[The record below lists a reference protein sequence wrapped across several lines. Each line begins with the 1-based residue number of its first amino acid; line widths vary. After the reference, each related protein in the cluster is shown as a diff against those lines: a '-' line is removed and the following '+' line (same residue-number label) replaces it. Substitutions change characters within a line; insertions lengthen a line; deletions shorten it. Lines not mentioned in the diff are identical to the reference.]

1 MREGRVVGALACQRD
16 SYLRKLGTEVVS
28 CVELPPQKAAQSSS
42 GKKAK
47 ASKDASAPSQP
58 EAASA
63 PPKWWLVECADSVLF
78 PEGGGQPTDHGTIV
92 PSSRSPPEPIP
103 IKFVQRLGLRCV
115 LHSPQP
121 VAPGT
126 PLSQEVDF
134 RRRWDHMQQHT
145 GQHLLTAIMNTYDNL
160 ETLSWGMGADGEAS
174 YVELPRTPS
183 QTEIQEIQDK
193 CNETIRANLQIK
205 VETPEDAK
213 VSSLPGDYDKEKGV
227 VRVVKIGGLDT
238 NTCCGTH
245 LSQTSHLSA
254 LLLHSTQPIRGTN
267 CRLFFTAGD
276 RAINRATASIGCLR
290 SISRLLSSGPGPE
303 EVLANVTRLNESATE
318 LKKKER
324 RLLTEIAEHEGT
336 RVRAELRAGKNAWV
350 HRADEGLEFVN
361 VVLSELQDDIKGGGG
376 VVVVLAT
383 GKEQKQGQ
391 VVIVGDK
398 DAVERLAAKA
408 KDMVTGIKGGGR
420 GERWQGKVTEWKKGE
435 LSSLK
440 TLVESGSFA

>member
-1 MREGRVVGALACQRD
+1 MG
-16 SYLRKLGTEVVS
+16 
-28 CVELPPQKAAQSSS
+28 
-42 GKKAK
+42 
-47 ASKDASAPSQP
+47 APS
-58 EAASA
+58 SA
-63 PPKWWLVECADSVLF
+63 NPPGLADGH
-78 PEGGGQPTDHGTIV
+78 PGGGQPTDHGTIV

-238 NTCCGTH
+238 NTYVV
-245 LSQTSHLSA
+245 
-254 LLLHSTQPIRGTN
+254 
-267 CRLFFTAGD
+267 F
-276 RAINRATASIGCLR
+276 
-290 SISRLLSSGPGPE
+290 
-303 EVLANVTRLNESATE
+303 
-318 LKKKER
+318 ER
-324 RLLTEIAEHEGT
+324 R
-336 RVRAELRAGKNAWV
+336 
-350 HRADEGLEFVN
+350 
-361 VVLSELQDDIKGGGG
+361 
-376 VVVVLAT
+376 
-383 GKEQKQGQ
+383 
-391 VVIVGDK
+391 
-398 DAVERLAAKA
+398 
-408 KDMVTGIKGGGR
+408 GGR
-420 GERWQGKVTEWKKGE
+420 G
-435 LSSLK
+435 
-440 TLVESGSFA
+440 

>member
-1 MREGRVVGALACQRD
+1 M
-16 SYLRKLGTEVVS
+16 
-28 CVELPPQKAAQSSS
+28 
-42 GKKAK
+42 
-47 ASKDASAPSQP
+47 
-58 EAASA
+58 
-63 PPKWWLVECADSVLF
+63 
-78 PEGGGQPTDHGTIV
+78 
-92 PSSRSPPEPIP
+92 
-103 IKFVQRLGLRCV
+103 
-115 LHSPQP
+115 
-121 VAPGT
+121 
-126 PLSQEVDF
+126 
-134 RRRWDHMQQHT
+134 
-145 GQHLLTAIMNTYDNL
+145 
-160 ETLSWGMGADGEAS
+160 
-174 YVELPRTPS
+174 
-183 QTEIQEIQDK
+183 
-193 CNETIRANLQIK
+193 
-205 VETPEDAK
+205 
-213 VSSLPGDYDKEKGV
+213 
-227 VRVVKIGGLDT
+227 
-238 NTCCGTH
+238 
-245 LSQTSHLSA
+245 
-254 LLLHSTQPIRGTN
+254 
-267 CRLFFTAGD
+267 
-276 RAINRATASIGCLR
+276 
-290 SISRLLSSGPGPE
+290 
-303 EVLANVTRLNESATE
+303 TRLNESATE